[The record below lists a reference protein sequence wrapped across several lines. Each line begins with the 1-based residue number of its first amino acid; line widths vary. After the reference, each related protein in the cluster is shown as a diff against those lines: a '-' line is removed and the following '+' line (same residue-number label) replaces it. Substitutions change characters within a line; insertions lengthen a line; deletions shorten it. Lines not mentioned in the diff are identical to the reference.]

1 MQVIFVLMYLGVPE
15 SVFTEGQYNMLF
27 ICSFVPPT
35 CLTQLV
41 KMAKRL
47 KKEKVSVDIINFG
60 EEVNIYSEGMSLL
73 LIFHVM
79 LHFVFSLLHYRR
91 STRIS

>member
-1 MQVIFVLMYLGVPE
+1 MQVIFVLMYLGVKVAPYE
-15 SVFTEGQYNMLF
+15 SIFTEGLYNMLF
-27 ICSFVPPT
+27 TCSFVPPT

-47 KKEKVSVDIINFG
+47 KKEKVSVDIVNFG

-73 LIFHVM
+73 LIFQVI
-79 LHFVFSLLHYRR
+79 LHFVFFPFAL
-91 STRIS
+91 